1 MEQAALQIQNPTPSD
16 MIAMAIDKNLDVDKL
31 ERLMEMKER
40 HDREVSRKLF
50 LEALSKFQSQC
61 PEIRK
66 NKEVDA
72 PLKDGGKL
80 KYSYAPLSDIE
91 RQIKDLM
98 RECGLTKRW
107 ETVEDQ
113 TKITVTCIITHTS
126 GHSERTSM
134 TATPDDSGKKN
145 TIQARGS
152 SFTYM
157 QRYTLIGALGIGT
170 ADNDIDGRF
179 NEKDV
184 DELHKD
190 YMKLYNELIQK
201 NPSFER
207 LHPDNWR
214 GERNVR
220 NYIRAIGELRKLHYD
235 EMGKNKNVQ

>member
-1 MEQAALQIQNPTPSD
+1 MEQQLTVQNPTPSD

-50 LEALSKFQSQC
+50 LEALSKFQSEC

-107 ETVEDQ
+107 ETIEDQ

-134 TATPDDSGKKN
+134 TATPDDSGRKN

-152 SFTYM
+152 SITYM

-179 NEKDV
+179 TEKSL
-184 DELHKD
+184 DELHKE
-190 YMKLYNELIQK
+190 YMSEYAELIQIDSSLSK
-201 NPSFER
+201 W
-207 LHPDNWR
+207 HPDNWQV
-214 GERNVR
+214 ERTVK
-220 NYIRAIGELRKLHYD
+220 NYLKGLGAIRKVLHD
-235 EMGKNKNVQ
+235 KRPTI